1 MKNTNVLKWVNVGVT
16 VAMIVVNA
24 LANALPLNGLNTGEI
39 SDRFDV
45 YFVPA
50 GYVFSIWGLIY
61 LALLAFTIYQ
71 LTPHSVDT
79 RQRIGYLYALSAV
92 ANIAWIFLWHY
103 EVFPLTLI
111 AMLVLLGSLIAI
123 YLRLGI
129 GQRRPVSSERWT
141 VNFPFS
147 LYLGWITVATVANV
161 TSLLDYL
168 NWGGW
173 GIAPEAWAVIMLIV
187 AAGVALAVSF
197 TRGDI
202 TYIAVIVWAY
212 IGIAVKHGSTPVVA
226 IPATVLA
233 TLVGLSLIVTVPR
246 VRRRLAD
253 A

>member
-1 MKNTNVLKWVNVGVT
+1 MKKVNALMVVNVVVTLGV
-16 VAMIVVNA
+16 IVVNT

-39 SDRFDV
+39 SDRFEV

-71 LTPHSVDT
+71 LTPQGADA
-79 RQRIGYLYALSAV
+79 RERIGYLYALSGA
-92 ANIAWIFLWHY
+92 ANVVWIFLWHY
-103 EVFPLTLI
+103 EVFPLTLV

-123 YLRLGI
+123 YLRLRI
-129 GQRRPVSSERWT
+129 GRQRPAASERWP
-141 VNFPFS
+141 VHFPFS

-173 GIAPEAWAVIMLIV
+173 GIAPEVWAVIMLLV
-187 AAGVALAVSF
+187 AAVVALAVSF

-212 IGIAVKHGSTPVVA
+212 AGIAVKHTATPVVA
-226 IPATVLA
+226 IPAALLA
-233 TLVGLSLIVTVPR
+233 VVIGLSLIVTVPR
-246 VRRRLAD
+246 VRRQLG
-253 A
+253 

>member
-1 MKNTNVLKWVNVGVT
+1 MKNANVLKWVNVGTT
-16 VAMIVVNA
+16 VIMIVVNI
-24 LANALPLNGLNTGEI
+24 LANALPLNGLNTGQI

-71 LTPHSVDT
+71 LTPHSVAI
-79 RQRIGYLYALSAV
+79 RERIGYLYALSAV

-103 EVFPLTLI
+103 EVFPLTII
-111 AMLVLLGSLIAI
+111 AMLVLLGSLVAI
-123 YLRLGI
+123 YLLLGI
-129 GQRRPVSSERWT
+129 GRRHPAASERWS
-141 VNFPFS
+141 VHFPFS

-168 NWGGW
+168 NWNGW
-173 GIAPEAWAVIMLIV
+173 GIAPEVWALIMLIV
-187 AAGVALAVSF
+187 AAGVALAVSY

-212 IGIAVKHGSTPVVA
+212 IGIAVKHGATPIVA
-226 IPATVLA
+226 IPASMLA
-233 TLVGLSLIVTVPR
+233 TLVALSLVVTVPR
-246 VRRRLAD
+246 VRRRLAGS
-253 A
+253 